1 MINSNTSNIKHQTS
15 HPDTRDFAIAQHP
28 TTIVTNEV
36 YGRFLLQQ

>member
-1 MINSNTSNIKHQTS
+1 MVNSKTPNIEHQKS